1 VSRAVASSVPCWHP
15 SVDVC
20 QRLWLLRCHVVILLM
35 CVQGGGFFVQCWHPA
50 DVAGLGDVDAAF
62 VLHFPPGLVL
72 QPCAFVSATVCVV
85 L

>member
-1 VSRAVASSVPCWHP
+1 
-15 SVDVC
+15 
-20 QRLWLLRCHVVILLM
+20 M